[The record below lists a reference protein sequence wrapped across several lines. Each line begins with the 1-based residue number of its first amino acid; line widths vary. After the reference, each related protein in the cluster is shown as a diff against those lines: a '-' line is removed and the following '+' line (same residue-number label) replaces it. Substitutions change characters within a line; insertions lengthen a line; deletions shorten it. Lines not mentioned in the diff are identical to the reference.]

1 MNLTV
6 TIEKLKNGA
15 KRRIYSNFEW
25 INKLICLK
33 KEQLLEKKQKN
44 NLQNSKCQIEF
55 LCQIISKLSN
65 LGYSISTGVKFG
77 IVHAYF

>member
-33 KEQLLEKKQKN
+33 KGQLLEKKQKN
-44 NLQNSKCQIEF
+44 NLKNSNCQMDI
-55 LCQIISKLSN
+55 
-65 LGYSISTGVKFG
+65 
-77 IVHAYF
+77 